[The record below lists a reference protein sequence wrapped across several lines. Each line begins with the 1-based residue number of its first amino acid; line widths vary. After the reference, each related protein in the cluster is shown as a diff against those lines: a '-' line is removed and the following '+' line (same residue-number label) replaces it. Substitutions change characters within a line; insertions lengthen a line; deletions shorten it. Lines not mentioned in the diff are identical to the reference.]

1 MVKINKL
8 KSNYMDFLY
17 DHPKTKIGRSWTWK
31 IFVTAVSA
39 LIFAYGFRAFIAP
52 TVQCVAG
59 WFPKHSPS
67 DFDANGLSILYNG
80 VKQSDFIDPTHLIA
94 GGASGIS
101 QAIIRFV
108 EIFANIKANEKTITS
123 ILYFVLNVP
132 LLILAFFKISK
143 SFAVSTLINVGFVSL
158 FNYIIPD
165 AWIYNVVNL
174 YTNTLARCI
183 FGGITTGISSG
194 LARIINSS
202 AGGTDILSIYFS
214 EKKHSQV
221 GKISFVINA
230 IIIVSYRRC
239 TVIGQHTNPSW
250 NTGSSNDVITLALY
264 SIIYYFRATKVI
276 DVLNVRNRKQQL
288 TIFTN
293 DKDRPKVLIRAFP
306 HTATVVQGTGAYS
319 GQEKLVIYR
328 VISKPEEK
336 KAISLVRKADPE
348 AFLTVS
354 DLNQVYGR
362 FFIKP
367 LE

>member
-123 ILYFVLNVP
+123 ILYF
-132 LLILAFFKISK
+132 
-143 SFAVSTLINVGFVSL
+143 
-158 FNYIIPD
+158 D
-165 AWIYNVVNL
+165 
-174 YTNTLARCI
+174 
-183 FGGITTGISSG
+183 
-194 LARIINSS
+194 
-202 AGGTDILSIYFS
+202 
-214 EKKHSQV
+214 
-221 GKISFVINA
+221 
-230 IIIVSYRRC
+230 
-239 TVIGQHTNPSW
+239 
-250 NTGSSNDVITLALY
+250 
-264 SIIYYFRATKVI
+264 
-276 DVLNVRNRKQQL
+276 
-288 TIFTN
+288 
-293 DKDRPKVLIRAFP
+293 
-306 HTATVVQGTGAYS
+306 
-319 GQEKLVIYR
+319 
-328 VISKPEEK
+328 
-336 KAISLVRKADPE
+336 
-348 AFLTVS
+348 
-354 DLNQVYGR
+354 
-362 FFIKP
+362 
-367 LE
+367 

>member
-1 MVKINKL
+1 MIQIKKL
-8 KSNYMDFLY
+8 QDRYTDFLF
-17 DHPKTKIGRSWTWK
+17 DHPKTKIGCSWAWK
-31 IFVTAVSA
+31 ILVTALSA
-39 LIFAYGFRAFIAP
+39 IIFAYGFRAFIAP

-59 WFPKHSPS
+59 WFPKHGAA
-67 DFDANGLSILYNG
+67 DFDSNGLSLIYNG
-80 VKQSDFIDPTHLIA
+80 VSQNDFIDPNHLIA

-101 QAIIRFV
+101 QSIIRFV
-108 EIFANIKANEKTITS
+108 EIFANIKGQEKLITS
-123 ILYFVLNVP
+123 LLYFVINVP

-165 AWIYNVVNL
+165 AWIYNIVNL

-183 FGGITTGISSG
+183 FGGITTGLSSG
-194 LARIINSS
+194 LARIVNSS

-221 GKISFVINA
+221 GKISFIINGM
-230 IIIVSYRRC
+230 IIISYTLF
-239 TVIGQHTNPSW
+239 TVIGQFTNPSW
-250 NTGSSNDVITLALY
+250 NTGSSNDVITRALY
-264 SIIYYFRATKVI
+264 SIVYYFRATKVI
-276 DVLNVRNRKQQL
+276 DLRNVRNRKQQL

-293 DKDRPKVLIRAFP
+293 DEDRPKVLIRAFP
-306 HTATVVQGTGAYS
+306 HTATVVQGKGAYS

-336 KAISLVRKADPE
+336 KAISLIRKADPN
-348 AFLTVS
+348 AFLTVC

>member
-1 MVKINKL
+1 MPRIKKL
-8 KSNYMDFLY
+8 KENYTDFLY
-17 DHPKTKIGRSWTWK
+17 DHPKAKVGRSWTWK
-31 IFVTAVSA
+31 VFITAVSA
-39 LIFAYGFRAFIAP
+39 LVFAYGFRAFIAP
-52 TVQCVAG
+52 TVQCRGG
-59 WFPKHSPS
+59 WFPKHASS
-67 DFDANGLSILYNG
+67 DFDSNGLSLLYNG
-80 VKQSDFIDPTHLIA
+80 LKQSDFIDPTHLIA

-123 ILYFVLNVP
+123 ILYLVINVP

-143 SFAVSTLINVGFVSL
+143 SFAISTLINVGFVSL

-202 AGGTDILSIYFS
+202 SGGTDILSIYLS

-221 GKISFVINA
+221 GKISFVINGR
-230 IIIVSYRRC
+230 IIICYRTF
-239 TVIGQHTNPSW
+239 TVIGQHTNPNW
-250 NTGSSNDVITLALY
+250 NTGSSNDVITRALY
-264 SIIYYFRATKVI
+264 SIVYYFMATKVV
-276 DVLNVRNRKQQL
+276 DLLNVRNRKQQL

-293 DKDRPKVLIRAFP
+293 NQDRPKVLIRAFP
-306 HTATVVQGTGAYS
+306 HTATVVQGKGAYS
-319 GQEKLVIYR
+319 GLEKLVIYR

-336 KAISLVRKADPE
+336 KAIALVRKVDPN